1 MEITVLTYDSR
12 EATFDGED
20 GERIAEAESK
30 VILKHAQAIGQVV
43 RGEDGVGNAFRLTES
58 YVSGLN

>member
-1 MEITVLTYDSR
+1 MIRVRQHSVEKMGST
-12 EATFDGED
+12 
-20 GERIAEAESK
+20 IAEAESK
-30 VILKHAQAIGQVV
+30 VILERAQVIGQDV